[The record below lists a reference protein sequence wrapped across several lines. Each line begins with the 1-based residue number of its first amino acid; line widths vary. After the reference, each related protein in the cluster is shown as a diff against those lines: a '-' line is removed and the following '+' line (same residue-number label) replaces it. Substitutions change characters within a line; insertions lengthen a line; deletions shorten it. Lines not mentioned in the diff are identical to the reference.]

1 VSTAAIVRMTITD
14 ERAHRLLRK
23 ELSHFSPTERNI
35 IVIRTTEVPGG
46 MKWWGQSALRWFQR
60 GRNRRVG
67 AIVLYEKVATWD
79 PQYAVRQHWQVIE
92 NPYAYMPIPRSLYNA
107 IWALDESAK

>member
-1 VSTAAIVRMTITD
+1 VSTAAIVRMSITD
-14 ERAHRLLRK
+14 ERAYRLLRK

-46 MKWWGQSALRWFQR
+46 MKRWGQSALRWFQP

-67 AIVLYEKVATWD
+67 AIILYEKVATWD
-79 PQYAVRQHWQVIE
+79 PQYAVRQYGQVIE